1 MRVTDV
7 MQPNHLTSMYDYPH
21 TIENGHGES
30 LTFRRR
36 VRTPAGE
43 RVEGDNLIKPGA
55 GPPMHSHHFQ
65 EEGFTVVQG
74 RLGYQLLGESP
85 QYAKAGESAVF
96 PAGVPHRFWNAGDSD
111 LICESYCSPPDN
123 IEFFLTSIFDAQ
135 KRGQRGR
142 PEIFDAAFL
151 AWRYR
156 SEYTLFDMPRLV
168 QKIAFP
174 AIVLVGTL
182 LGKYRKFAQAPQPRR
197 S

>member
-21 TIENGHGES
+21 TIENGHGER

-142 PEIFDAAFL
+142 PEIFAAAFL

>member
-1 MRVTDV
+1 MTDSS
-7 MQPNHLTSMYDYPH
+7 PDHLTPMYEYPH
-21 TIENGHGES
+21 TIENGHGER

-36 VRTPAGE
+36 VHTPAGE
-43 RVEGDNLIKPGA
+43 RVEGDNLVKPGA
-55 GPPMHSHHFQ
+55 GPPMHSHRFQ
-65 EEGFTVVQG
+65 EEGFTVVRG
-74 RLGYQLLGESP
+74 RLGYQLLGASP

-96 PAGVPHRFWNAGDSD
+96 PAGAPHRFWNAGDDD
-111 LICESYCSPPDN
+111 LICEAYCCPPDN

-135 KRGQRGR
+135 KRGKGGR

-156 SEYTLFDMPRLV
+156 SEYTLFDIPPLV

-182 LGKYRKFAQAPQPRR
+182 LGKYRKFAQAPAPRR

>member
-1 MRVTDV
+1 MTDV

-21 TIENGHGES
+21 TIENGQGER

-43 RVEGDNLIKPGA
+43 RVEGDNLVQPGA
-55 GPPMHSHHFQ
+55 GPPMHSHSFQ

-74 RLGYQLLGESP
+74 RLGYQLLGGSP

-96 PAGVPHRFWNAGDSD
+96 PPGVPHRFWNAGDSD
-111 LICESYCSPPDN
+111 LICEAYCCPPDN
-123 IEFFLTSIFDAQ
+123 IEFFLTSMFDAQ
-135 KRGQRGR
+135 KRGKRGR
-142 PEIFDAAFL
+142 PEFFDAAFL

-156 SEYTLFDMPRLV
+156 SEYTLFDIPRLV

-182 LGKYRKFAQAPQPRR
+182 LGKYRKFAQAPEPRR